1 MVGSSGSTTPAS
13 PAGYLVNVSG
23 DKKMSYIDTLIKN
36 CNTAKVASPSRVIEV
51 DDLSALDGIQKA
63 IYIIEEID
71 GKPEE
76 TFLAFSRYKEKKER
90 ACAKLNA
97 PSKVL
102 YVGSSTT
109 GVRKRIE
116 QHMGQGNKGTYALHL
131 SHWFSGKYKVTVKQ
145 YDVTDEVLQIIED
158 DLSDSLKPAFGK
170 QGGNNK

>member
-1 MVGSSGSTTPAS
+1 
-13 PAGYLVNVSG
+13 
-23 DKKMSYIDTLIKN
+23 MSYIDTLIKN
-36 CNTAKVASPSRVIEV
+36 CNTAKAASPSSLLEVKV
-51 DDLSALDGIQKA
+51 DDLTVLDGVQKA

-71 GKPEE
+71 GEPEK

-131 SHWFSGKYKVTVKQ
+131 SHWFEGNYKVTVKQ
-145 YDVTDEVLQIIED
+145 YDVADEVLQIIED
-158 DLSDSLKPAFGK
+158 DLSESLKPAFGK